1 MNVKIIFVLASW
13 QPPFYLTEQR
23 IGQKYG
29 KCSEIY
35 EKAVL
40 LSEYHGSPECQTSKL
55 CQSGLLFKPLLFHG
69 VALFDESLGFG
80 EQVNI

>member
-1 MNVKIIFVLASW
+1 MNVKKIFVLASW

-55 CQSGLLFKPLLFHG
+55 CQSGLLFKPLLLQHS
-69 VALFDESLGFG
+69 V
-80 EQVNI
+80 IIIP